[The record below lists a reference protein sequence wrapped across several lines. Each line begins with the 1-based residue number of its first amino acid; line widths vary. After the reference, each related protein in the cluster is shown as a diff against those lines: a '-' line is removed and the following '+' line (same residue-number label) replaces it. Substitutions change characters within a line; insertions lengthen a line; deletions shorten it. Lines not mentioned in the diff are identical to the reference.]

1 VTNSTALKI
10 TACLLFAASI
20 FIEGLTGAG
29 LVPAGFFCLL
39 AGVICHA
46 IEIK

>member
-1 VTNSTALKI
+1 MKNSTALGI
-10 TACLLFAASI
+10 ATCLLVFSSL
-20 FIEGLTGAG
+20 FIEGPTGTD
-29 LVPAGFFCLL
+29 LVEGAFFCLL